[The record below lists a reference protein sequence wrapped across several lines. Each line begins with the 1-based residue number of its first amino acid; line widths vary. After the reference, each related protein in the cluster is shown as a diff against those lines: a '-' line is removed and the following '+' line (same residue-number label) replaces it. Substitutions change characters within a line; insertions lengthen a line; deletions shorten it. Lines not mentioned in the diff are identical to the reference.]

1 MMAAKVETMAAG
13 PATSLLF
20 IMEASLEISLLV
32 ETNRD
37 TAIKIG
43 VASGRG
49 LRQRIGR
56 HR

>member
-1 MMAAKVETMAAG
+1 
-13 PATSLLF
+13 
-20 IMEASLEISLLV
+20 MEASLEISLSV
-32 ETNRD
+32 EINRD